1 MQEDILHLSIFFL
14 EYMWLLLL
22 VLRFWYGKV
31 CCEVYNDS
39 WPALSLT
46 MQEDILDVLM
56 VIFFAY
62 MLFILSDFFCA
73 CVREKFVV
81 RSTMR
86 AGLRYLMI

>member
-1 MQEDILHLSIFFL
+1 MMQEDILHLSIFFL

-31 CCEVYNDS
+31 CCQVYNDS

-62 MLFILSDFFCA
+62 MLFILSDFFA
-73 CVREKFVV
+73 LV
-81 RSTMR
+81 
-86 AGLRYLMI
+86 